1 MNMRISLLVALTLV
15 GASPAFADTLR
26 CGSKIVETG
35 MSMTEVKKY
44 CGSPSSTSVEEQ
56 DVRSGN
62 RVVGTTEFHIWRY
75 NRMSG
80 QDTAVLAPQAIGGC
94 DFALYHDFLPGRVKN
109 G

>member
-1 MNMRISLLVALTLV
+1 MNMRLALLATLALV
-15 GASPAFADTLR
+15 GASPALADTLR

-35 MSMTEVKKY
+35 MTMTEVKKY
-44 CGSPSSTSVEEQ
+44 CGSPSATSVEEH

-80 QDTAVLAPQAIGGC
+80 QDTAVLGFDQDKLKSIK
-94 DFALYHDFLPGRVKN
+94 YESK
-109 G
+109 